1 MSPPRPPAAP
11 PRPSAAPPRP
21 SAALRATLRPV
32 VLASVAVAALF
43 VGGFSAWGFYAPLAS
58 AAIAPGVV
66 SPDSS
71 RNTIQH
77 LEGGIVQEILVTEG
91 DRVEKGDLLMRLS
104 PVQALASFS
113 ARERQW
119 RRFEA
124 ERLRLQALEVDAEDL
139 VFPPELTSL
148 TDRDFQAFLANQRA
162 QFAVQRQG
170 LSERQA
176 ILGRRI
182 GQLDQEVAAV
192 ERENEGLREQHEIVS
207 EEMADKAQLLAQNLI
222 RKPELLALRRLSS
235 QLKAQIASNEATI
248 ARAAQKAEEI
258 ELQILSLKTDFQDS
272 LARDLVRV
280 NSELAQLEE
289 SMTSSQDVFRRTEI
303 FAPVSGRVIN
313 LRSETVGGIVRPGE
327 QILDIVPAEDALV
340 IEARLSPNDIDV
352 VAVGQTARV
361 HLTPYSA
368 RTMAPLEG
376 KLVRISPDAKVDE
389 ATRESY
395 YEVRIE
401 VDPATVERL
410 AVSVEMTPGM
420 PAEVFILTGEQSLF
434 SYMAAPVTSS
444 FRKAFREK

>member
-1 MSPPRPPAAP
+1 MNA
-11 PRPSAAPPRP
+11 PRPS
-21 SAALRATLRPV
+21 SALRASLRPV
-32 VLASVAVAALF
+32 AMASVAVAALF
-43 VGGFSAWGFYAPLAS
+43 VGGFAAWSFYAPLAS

-71 RNTIQH
+71 RNTVQH
-77 LEGGIVQEILVTEG
+77 LEGGIVQQIMVREG
-91 DRVEKGDLLMRLS
+91 DRVIQGDLLMRLS

-124 ERLRLQALEVDAEDL
+124 ERLRLQALEREAQDL
-139 VFPPELTSL
+139 TFPPELTSS
-148 TDRDFQAFLANQRA
+148 DDPDYQAFLANQQA

-182 GQLDQEVAAV
+182 GQLDQEVAAI
-192 ERENEGLREQHEIVS
+192 ERQNEGLREQLEIVA
-207 EEMADKAQLLAQNLI
+207 EEIADKNQLMEQNLI
-222 RKPELLALRRLSS
+222 RKPELLALRRVSS

-258 ELQILSLKTDFQDS
+258 ELQILSLKTEFQDS

-280 NSELAQLEE
+280 NSELAQLEQA
-289 SMTSSQDVFRRTEI
+289 MTSSRDVFQRTEI
-303 FAPVSGRVIN
+303 FAPVSGTVLN

-327 QILDIVPAEDALV
+327 PILDIVPAEDVLV

-352 VAVGQTARV
+352 VTVGQTARV

-368 RTMAPLEG
+368 RNMPPLEG
-376 KLVRISPDAKVDE
+376 RLVRISPDAMIDE

-395 YEVRIE
+395 FELRIE
-401 VDPATVERL
+401 VDPATLDRL
-410 AVSVEMTPGM
+410 VADVDMTPGM

-434 SYMAAPVTSS
+434 SYIAAPVTRS

>member
-1 MSPPRPPAAP
+1 MSPPPASTAL
-11 PRPSAAPPRP
+11 R
-21 SAALRATLRPV
+21 AALRPV
-32 VLASVAVAALF
+32 ALASVAVAALF

-71 RNTIQH
+71 LNTIQH
-77 LEGGIVQEILVTEG
+77 LEGGIVQEIMVTEG

-104 PVQALASFS
+104 PVQAQASFS

-124 ERLRLQALEVDAEDL
+124 ERLRLEALEIDAENL
-139 VFPPELTSL
+139 TFPPELTSL
-148 TDRDFQAFLANQRA
+148 TDPDFQAFLANQQA
-162 QFAVQRQG
+162 QFTVQRQG

-182 GQLDQEVAAV
+182 GQLDQEVAAI
-192 ERENEGLREQHEIVS
+192 ERENEGLREQLEIVS
-207 EEMADKAQLLAQNLI
+207 EEMADKAQLLEQNLI
-222 RKPELLALRRLSS
+222 RKPELLALRRLAS
-235 QLKAQIASNEATI
+235 QLKSQIASNEATI

-258 ELQILSLKTDFQDS
+258 ELQILSLKTDLQDT
-272 LARDLVRV
+272 LAKDLVRV

-289 SMTSSQDVFRRTEI
+289 SMTSSRDVFRRTEI
-303 FAPVSGRVIN
+303 FAPVSGRVHN
-313 LRSETVGGIVRPGE
+313 LRFETIGGIVRPGE
-327 QILDIVPAEDALV
+327 RILDIVPAEDALV

-352 VAVGQTARV
+352 VAVGQVARV

-376 KLVRISPDAKVDE
+376 HLVRISPDAKVDE

-395 YEVRIE
+395 YAVRIE
-401 VDPATVERL
+401 VDPDMLERMATN
-410 AVSVEMTPGM
+410 VEMTPGM

-434 SYMAAPVTSS
+434 SYMATPVTSS
-444 FRKAFREK
+444 FRRAFRED

>member
-1 MSPPRPPAAP
+1 MSPTPPSTVL
-11 PRPSAAPPRP
+11 R
-21 SAALRATLRPV
+21 AALRPV
-32 VLASVAVAALF
+32 ALASVAVAALF

-71 RNTIQH
+71 LNTIQH
-77 LEGGIVQEILVTEG
+77 LEGGIVQEILVTDG
-91 DRVEKGDLLMRLS
+91 DRVERGDLLMRLS
-104 PVQALASFS
+104 PVQAEANFS

-124 ERLRLQALEVDAEDL
+124 ERLRLQALEIDAETFA
-139 VFPPELTSL
+139 FPPELTSL
-148 TDRDFQAFLANQRA
+148 NDPDFQAFLANQQA
-162 QFAVQRQG
+162 QFDVQRQG

-182 GQLDQEVAAV
+182 GQLDQEVAAI
-192 ERENEGLREQHEIVS
+192 ERENEGLREQLDIVS
-207 EEMADKAQLLAQNLI
+207 EEMADKTTLLEQNLI
-222 RKPELLALRRLSS
+222 RKPELLALRRLAS
-235 QLKAQIASNEATI
+235 QLKSQIASNEATI

-258 ELQILSLKTDFQDS
+258 ELQILSLKTEFQDE
-272 LARDLVRV
+272 LATDLVRV

-289 SMTSSQDVFRRTEI
+289 SMTSSRDIFRRTEI
-303 FAPVSGRVIN
+303 FAPVSGRVHN
-313 LRSETVGGIVRPGE
+313 LRSETIGGIVRPGE
-327 QILDIVPAEDALV
+327 KILDIVPAEDALV

-352 VAVGQTARV
+352 VAVGQIARV

-376 KLVRISPDAKVDE
+376 ELVRISPDAKVDE
-389 ATRESY
+389 ATRETY

-401 VDPATVERL
+401 VDPEMLERMATN
-410 AVSVEMTPGM
+410 VEMTPGM

-434 SYMAAPVTSS
+434 SYMASPVTSS
-444 FRKAFREK
+444 FRRAFRED

>member
-1 MSPPRPPAAP
+1 MSPPPA
-11 PRPSAAPPRP
+11 ST
-21 SAALRATLRPV
+21 ALRTALRPV
-32 VLASVAVAALF
+32 ALASVAVAALF

-71 RNTIQH
+71 LNTIQH
-77 LEGGIVQEILVTEG
+77 LEGGIVQEIMVTEG

-104 PVQALASFS
+104 PVQAQASFS

-124 ERLRLQALEVDAEDL
+124 ERLRLEALEIDAENL
-139 VFPPELTSL
+139 TFPPELTSL
-148 TDRDFQAFLANQRA
+148 TDPDFQAFLANQQA
-162 QFAVQRQG
+162 QFTVQRQG

-182 GQLDQEVAAV
+182 GQLDQEVAAI
-192 ERENEGLREQHEIVS
+192 ERENEGLREQLEIVS
-207 EEMADKAQLLAQNLI
+207 EEMADKAQLLEQNLI
-222 RKPELLALRRLSS
+222 RKPELLALRRLAS
-235 QLKAQIASNEATI
+235 QLKSQIASNEATI

-258 ELQILSLKTDFQDS
+258 ELQILSLKTDLQDT
-272 LARDLVRV
+272 LAKDLVRV

-289 SMTSSQDVFRRTEI
+289 SMTSSRDVFRRTEI
-303 FAPVSGRVIN
+303 FAPVSGRVHN
-313 LRSETVGGIVRPGE
+313 LRFETIGGIVRPGE
-327 QILDIVPAEDALV
+327 RILDIVPAEDALV

-352 VAVGQTARV
+352 VAVGQVARV

-376 KLVRISPDAKVDE
+376 HLVRISPDAKVDE

-395 YEVRIE
+395 YAVRIE
-401 VDPATVERL
+401 VDPDMLERMATN
-410 AVSVEMTPGM
+410 VEMTPGM

-434 SYMAAPVTSS
+434 SYMATPVTSS
-444 FRKAFREK
+444 FRRAFRED

>member
-1 MSPPRPPAAP
+1 MTA
-11 PRPSAAPPRP
+11 PRP
-21 SAALRATLRPV
+21 SAALRASLRPV
-32 VLASVAVAALF
+32 AMAGVAVAALF
-43 VGGFSAWGFYAPLAS
+43 VGGFSAWGYYAPLAS

-77 LEGGIVQEILVTEG
+77 LEGGIVQQINVREG
-91 DRVEKGDLLMRLS
+91 DRVNEGDLLMRLS

-124 ERLRLQALEVDAEDL
+124 ERLRLQALERDAEEL
-139 VFPPELTSL
+139 MFPPKLTAH
-148 TDRDFQAFLANQRA
+148 DDPDFQAFLANQKA
-162 QFAVQRQG
+162 QFAVQRRG

-176 ILGRRI
+176 ILGRRL

-192 ERENEGLREQHEIVS
+192 ERENEGLREQLEIVA
-207 EEMADKAQLLAQNLI
+207 EEVADKTQLLDQNLI
-222 RKPELLALRRLSS
+222 RKPELLALRRVSS

-258 ELQILSLKTDFQDS
+258 ELQILSLKTEFRDS
-272 LARDLVRV
+272 LAKDLVRV

-289 SMTSSQDVFRRTEI
+289 AMTSSKDVFRRTEI
-303 FAPVSGRVIN
+303 FAPVSGTVLN

-327 QILDIVPAEDALV
+327 PILDIVPAEDGLV

-352 VAVGQTARV
+352 VTLGQTARV

-368 RTMAPLEG
+368 RSMAPLEG
-376 KLVRISPDAKVDE
+376 DLVRISPDAVIDE
-389 ATRESY
+389 ATNEAY

-401 VDPATVERL
+401 VDPARLDRL
-410 AVSVEMTPGM
+410 AADVDMTPGM

-434 SYMAAPVTSS
+434 SYIAAPVTRS
-444 FRKAFREK
+444 FRKAFREE

>member
-1 MSPPRPPAAP
+1 MS
-11 PRPSAAPPRP
+11 SPRP
-21 SAALRATLRPV
+21 SAALRSALRPV
-32 VLASVAVAALF
+32 ALASVAVAALF

-71 RNTIQH
+71 LNTIQH

-104 PVQALASFS
+104 PVQAEANLS
-113 ARERQW
+113 ARQRQW

-124 ERLRLQALEVDAEDL
+124 ERLRLEALELDAEEL
-139 VFPPELTSL
+139 TFPPELTSL
-148 TDRDFQAFLANQRA
+148 TDPDFQAFLANQQA
-162 QFAVQRQG
+162 QFDVLRQG
-170 LSERQA
+170 LTERQA

-182 GQLDQEVAAV
+182 GQLDQEVAAI
-192 ERENEGLREQHEIVS
+192 ERENEGLHEQLEIVS
-207 EEMADKAQLLAQNLI
+207 EEMADKTQLLEQNLI
-222 RKPELLALRRLSS
+222 RKPELLALRRLAS
-235 QLKAQIASNEATI
+235 QLRSQIASNEATI

-258 ELQILSLKTDFQDS
+258 ELSILSLRTEFQDQ
-272 LARDLVRV
+272 LAKDLVRV

-303 FAPVSGRVIN
+303 FAPVSGRVHN
-313 LRSETVGGIVRPGE
+313 LRSETIGGIVRPGE
-327 QILDIVPAEDALV
+327 KILDIVPEEDALV

-352 VAVGQTARV
+352 VAVGQVARV

-368 RTMAPLEG
+368 RSMAPLEG
-376 KLVRISPDAKVDE
+376 HLARISPDAKVDE
-389 ATRESY
+389 ATRETY

-401 VDPATVERL
+401 VDPEILERMATN
-410 AVSVEMTPGM
+410 VEMTPGM

-444 FRKAFREK
+444 FRKAFRED

>member
-1 MSPPRPPAAP
+1 MSPSL
-11 PRPSAAPPRP
+11 PSQ
-21 SAALRATLRPV
+21 ALRATLRPV
-32 VLASVAVAALF
+32 ALASVAVAALF

-71 RNTIQH
+71 LNTIQH
-77 LEGGIVQEILVTEG
+77 LEGGIVQEILITEG

-104 PVQALASFS
+104 PVQAEANFS

-124 ERLRLQALEVDAEDL
+124 ERLRLEALEIDAETFA
-139 VFPPELTSL
+139 FPPELTSL
-148 TDRDFQAFLANQRA
+148 TDPDFQAFLANQQA
-162 QFAVQRQG
+162 QFDVQRQG

-182 GQLDQEVAAV
+182 GQLDQEVAAI
-192 ERENEGLREQHEIVS
+192 ERENEGLREQLDIVS
-207 EEMADKAQLLAQNLI
+207 EEMADKATLLEQNLI
-222 RKPELLALRRLSS
+222 RKPELLALRRLAS
-235 QLKAQIASNEATI
+235 QLKSQIASNEATI

-258 ELQILSLKTDFQDS
+258 ELQILSLKTEFQDK
-272 LARDLVRV
+272 LATDLVRI

-289 SMTSSQDVFRRTEI
+289 SMTSSRDVFRRTEI
-303 FAPVSGRVIN
+303 FAPVSGRVHN
-313 LRSETVGGIVRPGE
+313 LRSETIGGIVRPGE
-327 QILDIVPAEDALV
+327 KILDIVPAEDALV

-352 VAVGQTARV
+352 VAVGQMARV

-368 RTMAPLEG
+368 RSMAPLEG
-376 KLVRISPDAKVDE
+376 HLVRISPDAKVDE
-389 ATRESY
+389 GTRETY

-401 VDPATVERL
+401 VDPDMLERMATK
-410 AVSVEMTPGM
+410 VEMTPGM

-444 FRKAFREK
+444 FRKAFRED

>member
-1 MSPPRPPAAP
+1 MS
-11 PRPSAAPPRP
+11 PPRP
-21 SAALRATLRPV
+21 SAALRTALRPV
-32 VLASVAVAALF
+32 ALASVAVAALF

-71 RNTIQH
+71 LNTIQH
-77 LEGGIVQEILVTEG
+77 LEGGIVQEIMVTEG

-104 PVQALASFS
+104 PVQAQASFS

-124 ERLRLQALEVDAEDL
+124 ERLRLEALEIDAQTLD
-139 VFPPELTSL
+139 FPPELTSL
-148 TDRDFQAFLANQRA
+148 ADPDFQAFLANQIA
-162 QFAVQRQG
+162 QFTVQRQG
-170 LSERQA
+170 LFERQE

-182 GQLDQEVAAV
+182 GQLDQEVAAI
-192 ERENEGLREQHEIVS
+192 ERENEGLSEQLDIVS

-222 RKPELLALRRLSS
+222 RKPELLALRRLAS
-235 QLKAQIASNEATI
+235 QLKSQIASNEATI

-258 ELQILSLKTDFQDS
+258 ELQILSLGTDLQDQ

-289 SMTSSQDVFRRTEI
+289 SMTSSRDVFRRTEI
-303 FAPVSGRVIN
+303 FAPVSGRVHN
-313 LRSETVGGIVRPGE
+313 LRSETIGGIVRPGE
-327 QILDIVPAEDALV
+327 KILDIVPAEDALV
-340 IEARLSPNDIDV
+340 IEARLSPNDINV
-352 VAVGQTARV
+352 VAVGQIARV

-389 ATRESY
+389 TTRETY

-401 VDPATVERL
+401 VDPDMLERMATK
-410 AVSVEMTPGM
+410 VEMTPGM

-434 SYMAAPVTSS
+434 SYMATPVTNS
-444 FRKAFREK
+444 FRKAFRED

>member
-1 MSPPRPPAAP
+1 MS
-11 PRPSAAPPRP
+11 PPRP

-32 VLASVAVAALF
+32 ALASVAVAALF

-71 RNTIQH
+71 LNTIQH

-104 PVQALASFS
+104 PVQAQASFS

-124 ERLRLQALEVDAEDL
+124 ERLRLQALEVDAETFS
-139 VFPPELTSL
+139 FPPELTSL
-148 TDRDFQAFLANQRA
+148 TDPDFQAFLANQLA

-182 GQLDQEVAAV
+182 GQLDQEVAAI
-192 ERENEGLREQHEIVS
+192 ERENEGLREQLDIVS

-222 RKPELLALRRLSS
+222 RKPELLALRRLAS
-235 QLKAQIASNEATI
+235 QLKSQIASNEATI

-258 ELQILSLKTDFQDS
+258 ELQILSLKTDFQDM
-272 LARDLVRV
+272 LAKDLVRV

-289 SMTSSQDVFRRTEI
+289 SMTSSRDVFRRTEI
-303 FAPVSGRVIN
+303 FAPVSGRVHN
-313 LRSETVGGIVRPGE
+313 LRFETIGGIVRPGE
-327 QILDIVPAEDALV
+327 RILDIVPAEDALV
-340 IEARLSPNDIDV
+340 IEARLSPNDINV
-352 VAVGQTARV
+352 VAVGQMARV

-389 ATRESY
+389 ATRETY

-401 VDPATVERL
+401 VDPDMLERMATK
-410 AVSVEMTPGM
+410 VEMTPGM

-434 SYMAAPVTSS
+434 SYMAAPVTNS
-444 FRKAFREK
+444 FRKVFRED

>member
-1 MSPPRPPAAP
+1 MS
-11 PRPSAAPPRP
+11 PPRP
-21 SAALRATLRPV
+21 SAALRAALRPV
-32 VLASVAVAALF
+32 ALASVAVAALF

-71 RNTIQH
+71 LNTIQH

-104 PVQALASFS
+104 PVQAQASFS

-124 ERLRLQALEVDAEDL
+124 ERLRLEALEVDAESFA
-139 VFPPELTSL
+139 FPPELTSL
-148 TDRDFQAFLANQRA
+148 TDPDFQAFLANQQA
-162 QFAVQRQG
+162 QFGVQRQG

-176 ILGRRI
+176 ILGRRM
-182 GQLDQEVAAV
+182 GQLDQEVAAI
-192 ERENEGLREQHEIVS
+192 ERENEGLREQLDIVS
-207 EEMADKAQLLAQNLI
+207 EEMADKAQLLEQNLI
-222 RKPELLALRRLSS
+222 RKPELLALRRLAS
-235 QLKAQIASNEATI
+235 QLKSQIASNEATI

-258 ELQILSLKTDFQDS
+258 ELQILSLKTEFQDQ

-289 SMTSSQDVFRRTEI
+289 SMTSSRDVFRRTEI
-303 FAPVSGRVIN
+303 FAPVSGRVHN
-313 LRSETVGGIVRPGE
+313 LRAETIGGIVRPGE
-327 QILDIVPAEDALV
+327 RILDIVPAEDALV

-352 VAVGQTARV
+352 VAVGQIARV

-368 RTMAPLEG
+368 RSMAPLEG
-376 KLVRISPDAKVDE
+376 HLVRISPDAKVDE
-389 ATRESY
+389 ATRETY

-401 VDPATVERL
+401 VDPDMLERMATK
-410 AVSVEMTPGM
+410 VEMTPGM

-444 FRKAFREK
+444 FRRAFRED

>member
-1 MSPPRPPAAP
+1 MSTSP
-11 PRPSAAPPRP
+11 P
-21 SAALRATLRPV
+21 SAALRAALRPV
-32 VLASVAVAALF
+32 ALASIAVAALF

-71 RNTIQH
+71 LNTIQH

-104 PVQALASFS
+104 PVQAEANFS
-113 ARERQW
+113 ARQRQW

-124 ERLRLQALEVDAEDL
+124 ERLRLEALEIDADSL
-139 VFPPELTSL
+139 SFPPELTSIP
-148 TDRDFQAFLANQRA
+148 DPDFQAFLANQKA

-176 ILGRRI
+176 ILGRRM
-182 GQLDQEVAAV
+182 GQLDQEVAAI
-192 ERENEGLREQHEIVS
+192 ERENEGLREQLDIVS
-207 EEMADKAQLLAQNLI
+207 EEMADKTTLLEQNLI
-222 RKPELLALRRLSS
+222 RKPELLALRRLAS
-235 QLKAQIASNEATI
+235 QLKSQIASNEATI

-258 ELQILSLKTDFQDS
+258 ELQILSLRTEFQDK
-272 LARDLVRV
+272 LATDLVRV

-289 SMTSSQDVFRRTEI
+289 SMTSSRDVFRRTEI
-303 FAPVSGRVIN
+303 FAPVSGRVHD
-313 LRSETVGGIVRPGE
+313 LRSETIGGIVRPGE
-327 QILDIVPAEDALV
+327 KILDIVPEEDALV
-340 IEARLSPNDIDV
+340 IEARLSPNDIDA
-352 VAVGQTARV
+352 VAVGQVARV

-368 RTMAPLEG
+368 RSMAPLEG
-376 KLVRISPDAKVDE
+376 HLARISPDAKVDE
-389 ATRESY
+389 ATRETY

-401 VDPATVERL
+401 VDPRMLDRMATKI
-410 AVSVEMTPGM
+410 EMTPGM

-444 FRKAFREK
+444 FRRAFRED

>member
-1 MSPPRPPAAP
+1 MSPPPASTAL
-11 PRPSAAPPRP
+11 R
-21 SAALRATLRPV
+21 AALRPV
-32 VLASVAVAALF
+32 ALASVAVAALF

-71 RNTIQH
+71 LNTIQH

-104 PVQALASFS
+104 PVQAQASFS

-124 ERLRLQALEVDAEDL
+124 ERLRLEALEVDAEEL
-139 VFPPELTSL
+139 AFPPELTSL
-148 TDRDFQAFLANQRA
+148 TDPDFQAFLANQQA

-182 GQLDQEVAAV
+182 GQLDQEVAAI
-192 ERENEGLREQHEIVS
+192 ERENEGLREQLEIVS
-207 EEMADKAQLLAQNLI
+207 EEMADKTTLLQQNLI
-222 RKPELLALRRLSS
+222 RKPELLALRRLAS
-235 QLKAQIASNEATI
+235 QLKSQIASNEATI

-258 ELQILSLKTDFQDS
+258 ELQILSLKTDLQDT
-272 LARDLVRV
+272 LAKDLVRV

-289 SMTSSQDVFRRTEI
+289 SMTSSRDIFRRTEI
-303 FAPVSGRVIN
+303 FAPVSGRVHN
-313 LRSETVGGIVRPGE
+313 LRFETIGGIVRPGE
-327 QILDIVPAEDALV
+327 RILDIVPAEDALV
-340 IEARLSPNDIDV
+340 IDARLSPNDINV
-352 VAVGQTARV
+352 VAVGQMARV

-376 KLVRISPDAKVDE
+376 HLVRISPDAKVDE

-401 VDPATVERL
+401 VDPDMLERMATK
-410 AVSVEMTPGM
+410 VEMTPGM

-434 SYMAAPVTSS
+434 SYMATPVTSS
-444 FRKAFREK
+444 FRRAFRED

>member
-1 MSPPRPPAAP
+1 MSPPPASTAL
-11 PRPSAAPPRP
+11 R
-21 SAALRATLRPV
+21 AALRPV
-32 VLASVAVAALF
+32 ALASVAVAALF

-71 RNTIQH
+71 LNTIQH
-77 LEGGIVQEILVTEG
+77 LEGGIVQEIMVTEG

-104 PVQALASFS
+104 PVQAQASFS

-139 VFPPELTSL
+139 AFPPELTLL
-148 TDRDFQAFLANQRA
+148 TDREFQAFLVNQKA

-182 GQLDQEVAAV
+182 GQLDQEVAAI
-192 ERENEGLREQHEIVS
+192 ERENEGLREQLDIVS
-207 EEMADKAQLLAQNLI
+207 EEMADKTRLLEQNLI

-235 QLKAQIASNEATI
+235 QLKAQIASNEATV

-258 ELQILSLKTDFQDS
+258 ELQILSLKTDFQDQ
-272 LARDLVRV
+272 LAKDLVRV

-289 SMTSSQDVFRRTEI
+289 SMTSSRDVFRRTEI
-303 FAPVSGRVIN
+303 FAPVSGRVHN
-313 LRSETVGGIVRPGE
+313 LRTETIGGIVRPGE
-327 QILDIVPAEDALV
+327 RILDIVPAEGALV

-352 VAVGQTARV
+352 VAVGQIARV
-361 HLTPYSA
+361 HLTPYST

-376 KLVRISPDAKVDE
+376 HLVRISPDAKVDE
-389 ATRESY
+389 ATRETY

-401 VDPATVERL
+401 VDPDMLERMATK
-410 AVSVEMTPGM
+410 VEMTPGM

-444 FRKAFREK
+444 FRRAFRED

>member
-1 MSPPRPPAAP
+1 MSPPPASTAL
-11 PRPSAAPPRP
+11 R
-21 SAALRATLRPV
+21 AALRPV
-32 VLASVAVAALF
+32 ALASVAVAALF

-71 RNTIQH
+71 LNTIQH

-104 PVQALASFS
+104 PVQAQASFS

-124 ERLRLQALEVDAEDL
+124 ERLRLEALEVDAEEL
-139 VFPPELTSL
+139 TFPPELTSL
-148 TDRDFQAFLANQRA
+148 TDPDFQAFLANQQA

-182 GQLDQEVAAV
+182 GQLDQEVAAI
-192 ERENEGLREQHEIVS
+192 ERENEGLREQLEIVS
-207 EEMADKAQLLAQNLI
+207 EEMADKTTLLQQNLI
-222 RKPELLALRRLSS
+222 RKPELLALRRLAS
-235 QLKAQIASNEATI
+235 QLKSQIASNEATI

-258 ELQILSLKTDFQDS
+258 ELQILSLKTDLQDT
-272 LARDLVRV
+272 LAKDLVRV

-289 SMTSSQDVFRRTEI
+289 SMTSSRDIFRRTEI
-303 FAPVSGRVIN
+303 FAPVSGRVHN
-313 LRSETVGGIVRPGE
+313 LRFETIGGIVRPGE
-327 QILDIVPAEDALV
+327 RILDIVPAEDALV
-340 IEARLSPNDIDV
+340 IDARLSPNDINV
-352 VAVGQTARV
+352 VAVGQMARV

-376 KLVRISPDAKVDE
+376 HLVRISPDAKVDE

-401 VDPATVERL
+401 VDPDMLERMATK
-410 AVSVEMTPGM
+410 VEMTPGM

-434 SYMAAPVTSS
+434 SYMATPVTSS
-444 FRKAFREK
+444 FRRAFRED

>member
-1 MSPPRPPAAP
+1 MSPPPASTAL
-11 PRPSAAPPRP
+11 R
-21 SAALRATLRPV
+21 AALRPV
-32 VLASVAVAALF
+32 ALASVAVAALF

-71 RNTIQH
+71 LNTIQH
-77 LEGGIVQEILVTEG
+77 LEGGIVQEIMVTEG

-104 PVQALASFS
+104 PVQAQASFS

-124 ERLRLQALEVDAEDL
+124 ERLRLEALEIDAENL
-139 VFPPELTSL
+139 AFPPELTSL
-148 TDRDFQAFLANQRA
+148 TDPDFQAFLANQQA
-162 QFAVQRQG
+162 QFTVQRQG

-182 GQLDQEVAAV
+182 GQLDQEVAAI
-192 ERENEGLREQHEIVS
+192 ERENEGLREQLEIVS
-207 EEMADKAQLLAQNLI
+207 EEMADKAQLLEQNLI
-222 RKPELLALRRLSS
+222 RKPELLALRRLAS
-235 QLKAQIASNEATI
+235 QLKSQIASNEATI

-258 ELQILSLKTDFQDS
+258 ELQILSLKTDLQDT
-272 LARDLVRV
+272 LAKDLVRV

-289 SMTSSQDVFRRTEI
+289 SMTSSRDVFRRTEI
-303 FAPVSGRVIN
+303 FAPVSGRVHN
-313 LRSETVGGIVRPGE
+313 LRFETIGGIVRPGE
-327 QILDIVPAEDALV
+327 RILDIVPAEDALV

-352 VAVGQTARV
+352 VAVGQVARV

-376 KLVRISPDAKVDE
+376 HLVRISPDAKVDE

-395 YEVRIE
+395 YAVRIE
-401 VDPATVERL
+401 VDPDMLERMATN
-410 AVSVEMTPGM
+410 VEMTPGM

-434 SYMAAPVTSS
+434 SYMATPVTSS
-444 FRKAFREK
+444 FRRAFRED

>member
-1 MSPPRPPAAP
+1 MS
-11 PRPSAAPPRP
+11 PPRP
-21 SAALRATLRPV
+21 SAALRTALRPV
-32 VLASVAVAALF
+32 ALASVAVAALF

-71 RNTIQH
+71 LNTIQH
-77 LEGGIVQEILVTEG
+77 LEGGIVQEIMVTEG
-91 DRVEKGDLLMRLS
+91 DRVEQGDLLMRLS
-104 PVQALASFS
+104 PVQAQASFS

-124 ERLRLQALEVDAEDL
+124 ERLRLEALEIDAETL
-139 VFPPELTSL
+139 SFPPELASL
-148 TDRDFQAFLANQRA
+148 TDPDFQAFLANQIA

-182 GQLDQEVAAV
+182 GQLDQEVAAI
-192 ERENEGLREQHEIVS
+192 ERENEGLREQLDIVS

-222 RKPELLALRRLSS
+222 RKPELLALRRLAS
-235 QLKAQIASNEATI
+235 QLKSQIASNEATI

-258 ELQILSLKTDFQDS
+258 ELQILSLKTDFQDQ

-289 SMTSSQDVFRRTEI
+289 SMTSSRDVFRRTEI
-303 FAPVSGRVIN
+303 FAPVSGRVHN
-313 LRSETVGGIVRPGE
+313 LRFETIGGIVRPGE
-327 QILDIVPAEDALV
+327 RILDIVPAEDALV

-352 VAVGQTARV
+352 VAVGQMARV

-368 RTMAPLEG
+368 RSMAPLEG
-376 KLVRISPDAKVDE
+376 ELVRISPDAKRDE

-401 VDPATVERL
+401 VDPDMLERMATK
-410 AVSVEMTPGM
+410 VEMTPGM

-444 FRKAFREK
+444 FRRAFRED

>member
-1 MSPPRPPAAP
+1 MSPAP
-11 PRPSAAPPRP
+11 KP
-21 SAALRATLRPV
+21 SAALRASLRPV
-32 VLASVAVAALF
+32 AMASVAVAALF

-91 DRVEKGDLLMRLS
+91 DRVTEGQLLMRLS
-104 PVQALASFS
+104 PVQAQASFS
-113 ARERQW
+113 ARQRQW

-124 ERLRLQALEVDAEDL
+124 ERLRLQALERDADEL
-139 VFPPELTSL
+139 TFPPVLTAV
-148 TDRDFQAFLANQRA
+148 DDPDYQAFIANQLA
-162 QFAVQRQG
+162 QFAVEREG
-170 LSERQA
+170 LAGRQA

-182 GQLDQEVAAV
+182 GQLDQEVAAI
-192 ERENEGLREQHEIVS
+192 ERENEGLREQLDIVAEEI
-207 EEMADKAQLLAQNLI
+207 ADKAQLLEQNLI

-235 QLKAQIASNEATI
+235 QLKSQIASNEATI
-248 ARAAQKAEEI
+248 ARAAQKGEEI
-258 ELQILSLKTDFQDS
+258 ELQILSLKTDFNDG
-272 LARDLVRV
+272 LAKELVRV

-289 SMTSSQDVFRRTEI
+289 AMTSSEDVFRRTEI
-303 FAPVSGRVIN
+303 YAPVSGTVLN

-327 QILDIVPAEDALV
+327 PILDIVPGEDALV
-340 IEARLSPNDIDV
+340 IEARLSPNDIDI

-368 RTMAPLEG
+368 RNMAPLEG
-376 KLVRISPDAKVDE
+376 RLVRISPDVVIDE
-389 ATRESY
+389 GTREAY

-401 VDPATVERL
+401 VDPATLGRL
-410 AVSVEMTPGM
+410 AADIAMTPGM

-434 SYMAAPVTSS
+434 SYIAAPVTRS
-444 FRKAFREK
+444 FRKAFREE